1 VILLVEGTDVRVHT
15 IGEKLFAT
23 ATATAITTAATDYR
37 YAHEQTG
44 EEASFAATELSEAI
58 ADRCLALARGLAGID
73 LRITP
78 DGRAVCFEVNANPGF
93 FYYED
98 HTGQPM
104 TAAVAAHLAGE
115 N

>member
-1 VILLVEGTDVRVHT
+1 VRVHT
-15 IGEKLFAT
+15 TGEKLF
-23 ATATAITTAATDYR
+23 ATAITTAATDYR

-58 ADRCLALARGLAGID
+58 ADRCLALARGLALGLAGID

-93 FYYED
+93 SYYED

>member
-1 VILLVEGTDVRVHT
+1 V
-15 IGEKLFAT
+15 
-23 ATATAITTAATDYR
+23 
-37 YAHEQTG
+37 
-44 EEASFAATELSEAI
+44 ATELPEEI
-58 ADRCLALARGLAGID
+58 ADRCLALARGLGLGLAGID

-93 FYYED
+93 FYYES

-115 N
+115 D

>member
-1 VILLVEGTDVRVHT
+1 MRVHT

-58 ADRCLALARGLAGID
+58 ADRCLALARGLALGLAGID